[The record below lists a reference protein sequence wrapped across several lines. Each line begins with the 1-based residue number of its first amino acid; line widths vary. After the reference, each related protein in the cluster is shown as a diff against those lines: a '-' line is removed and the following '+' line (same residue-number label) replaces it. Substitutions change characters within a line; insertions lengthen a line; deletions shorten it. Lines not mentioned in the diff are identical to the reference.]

1 MKVTHI
7 RIRKA
12 DGPLTVMDAFVDKG
26 LTEGGHASLP
36 DIDVDYASDR
46 RQEIKDY
53 LEERY
58 NADGRQRVF
67 SAGTFTTMKLKAAL
81 KDVARVHRVPHS
93 IVNYI
98 TAMIDD
104 GTDWTGLFRQAAFNR
119 KLRDFIQTYPLVIE
133 DVQGLLG
140 QPKAASIHASAIVVT
155 PDTRDGRPAEC
166 FDFLPVRKMDGALVS
181 EFDGYSV
188 DEIGLLK
195 EDVLATKELAKLSA
209 VIALVNRNFG
219 QELTIGRITQDMLE
233 DGKTY
238 RLLSDGN
245 TQNVFQ
251 FSSPGI
257 TRFIQDV
264 QPECIED
271 LIAINAL
278 YRPATLDIGATDDY
292 VRFRRGEVAPVYNY
306 GCYEATKNTFGIM
319 VYQEQFMSVAHTLGG
334 FDLGKT
340 DYLRKAIGKKKA
352 DLMATL
358 KADFIAGAVGN
369 GCPDYEA
376 EEIWHKIE
384 VAGKYSFN
392 RSHAAAYALTA
403 YCGAWLK
410 ANYPSAFYTVALQ
423 WADDKEIPSLMAEME
438 RCSSAKIVPPDI
450 NRSGTEFFTD
460 YATDEIFWSLTRIK
474 QVGVKTVEY
483 IVTERDR
490 GGAYTGIENFIHRI
504 FRYKLKKYSYWDDP
518 DNAEEAVKVPVN
530 ARHVKHMILAGCFDR
545 IEKVGAVTE
554 RCALLERA
562 ARELGF
568 SLSEKDFPQ
577 DMRGRHF
584 FWSQQ
589 QIAVSGIGSIDY
601 RRIFNNS
608 EARRQVKG
616 KASYLTLDEVA
627 RDENDGR
634 RATVCA
640 TVVDVTEHTYKDR
653 ETGSRKRFAK
663 LTLSQNNRLAE
674 CVCWNDYYMEHHTVI
689 QSLKDWVVILTAVI
703 RYSDYN
709 GCNTLQTY
717 RNSLLF
723 IQS

>member
-1 MKVTHI
+1 MWRADI
-7 RIRKA
+7 PPSRKA
-12 DGPLTVMDAFVDKG
+12 
-26 LTEGGHASLP
+26 

-104 GTDWTGLFRQAAFNR
+104 GTDWTGLFRQAASNR

-271 LIAINAL
+271 LIAVNAL

-340 DYLRKAIGKKKA
+340 DLLRKAIGKKKA

-423 WADDKEIPSLMAEME
+423 WADCGVGGHCIAIDPYFITADFPVESRIISTAREINNYKSFYCAEKVKNAMFE
-438 RCSSAKIVPPDI
+438 FELKNHCKPVVAMMGLAFKPDI
-450 NRSGTEFFTD
+450 DDLRESPAKYITTKVMQGCNNANILVVEPNVKEHNVFKLTD
-460 YATDEIFWSLTRIK
+460 YKEAYDKADIVVFLTAHTPFK
-474 QVGVKTVEY
+474 ELPWK
-483 IVTERDR
+483 
-490 GGAYTGIENFIHRI
+490 
-504 FRYKLKKYSYWDDP
+504 DD
-518 DNAEEAVKVPVN
+518 K
-530 ARHVKHMILAGCFDR
+530 
-545 IEKVGAVTE
+545 
-554 RCALLERA
+554 
-562 ARELGF
+562 
-568 SLSEKDFPQ
+568 
-577 DMRGRHF
+577 
-584 FWSQQ
+584 
-589 QIAVSGIGSIDY
+589 
-601 RRIFNNS
+601 
-608 EARRQVKG
+608 
-616 KASYLTLDEVA
+616 
-627 RDENDGR
+627 
-634 RATVCA
+634 
-640 TVVDVTEHTYKDR
+640 
-653 ETGSRKRFAK
+653 
-663 LTLSQNNRLAE
+663 
-674 CVCWNDYYMEHHTVI
+674 
-689 QSLKDWVVILTAVI
+689 VILDFCGI
-703 RYSDYN
+703 FK
-709 GCNTLQTY
+709 Q
-717 RNSLLF
+717 
-723 IQS
+723 

>member
-119 KLRDFIQTYPLVIE
+119 KLRDFIQTYPLVIK

-490 GGAYTGIENFIHRI
+490 GGAYTGIENSIHRI

-689 QSLKDWVVILTAVI
+689 QSLKDRVVILTAVI